1 MPDRF
6 HRTVRSCRPARTGK
20 PVRIAPGIRDFPD
33 RHGPEHGKATVTS
46 ATISTG
52 RASATARAGRV
63 RARAESKGRRTGRWR
78 GCRIPVSRG
87 KKAPPPERLPPADS
101 HAGTFVYI
109 FLGCAVPFFR
119 TCPFARERLSCFAGR
134 AGFRRFSFASLFL
147 LRFLAI
153 LPGRTCCGRRRC
165 FARLLPGLR
174 STALPR
180 TQCHGRSGGIPSLAA
195 AMPPTVASLTPP
207 RCSYLVH
214 TGTCCGLAGGRSGLF
229 RSANAAAPCFPRLFR
244 DRFLSK
250 SPHRFSLQS

>member
-1 MPDRF
+1 MLSSVICFVYFGYGSGDSYMQCCGAQLF
-6 HRTVRSCRPARTGK
+6 L
-20 PVRIAPGIRDFPD
+20 
-33 RHGPEHGKATVTS
+33 PEHSFIFFS
-46 ATISTG
+46 AAPFPFLEPVHSLG
-52 RASATARAGRV
+52 SAFPAL
-63 RARAESKGRRTGRWR
+63 
-78 GCRIPVSRG
+78 
-87 KKAPPPERLPPADS
+87 PE
-101 HAGTFVYI
+101 
-109 FLGCAVPFFR
+109 
-119 TCPFARERLSCFAGR
+119 

>member
-1 MPDRF
+1 MLR
-6 HRTVRSCRPARTGK
+6 C
-20 PVRIAPGIRDFPD
+20 
-33 RHGPEHGKATVTS
+33 ATVS
-46 ATISTG
+46 
-52 RASATARAGRV
+52 
-63 RARAESKGRRTGRWR
+63 
-78 GCRIPVSRG
+78 
-87 KKAPPPERLPPADS
+87 
-101 HAGTFVYI
+101 AGTFVYI

-195 AMPPTVASLTPP
+195 AMPPTVASLIPP